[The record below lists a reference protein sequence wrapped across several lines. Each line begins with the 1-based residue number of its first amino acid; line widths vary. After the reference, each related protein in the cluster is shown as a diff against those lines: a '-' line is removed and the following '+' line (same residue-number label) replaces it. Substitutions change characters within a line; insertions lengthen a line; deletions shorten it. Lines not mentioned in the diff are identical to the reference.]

1 MPRMVKMYHLKD
13 GEVEMTETNAEE
25 AMRHPHEWART
36 PWPEAEEKAK
46 PVAPPVDPNELKAV
60 HRGGGSFAVMRGDEV
75 VEGGL
80 SKDEAEAKVFE
91 MLKASDEAG
100 ANAAA

>member
-25 AMRHPHEWART
+25 AMRHPDEWARAA
-36 PWPEAEEKAK
+36 WAAEK
-46 PVAPPVDPNELKAV
+46 PKRAAPVVVSNEVRAA
-60 HRGGGSFAVMRGDEV
+60 HRGGGSWAVMRGDEV
-75 VEGGL
+75 VDGGL

-91 MLKASDEAG
+91 MLRAADEAE
-100 ANAAA
+100 ADAAA